1 MNMLYRLHYAL
12 DYILYIIYIYI
23 LHYMILYDISYLLQ
37 IDVLLIALCLPDI
50 RAQIASRSKLED
62 PFTALLKSQW

>member
-12 DYILYIIYIYI
+12 DYILYIIYI